1 MAQSLTKIYIH
12 FVFHVKIGSI
22 KRDHL
27 TELWTYLASIARS
40 EGSFVVKVGGEPDH
54 VHMLCTLPK
63 QLSMPDFA
71 EVVKRGS
78 SRWIKGKGLEYQHFT
93 WQRGYA
99 AFSVSQSKL
108 EDVTRYIDNQF
119 EHHKRHTFREEYLQ
133 WLQKYEIDYD
143 SRYVFS
149 D

>member
-12 FVFHVKIGSI
+12 FIFHTKIGTI
-22 KRDHL
+22 KREHL
-27 TELWTYLASIARS
+27 VEMWNYLAGIARS
-40 EGSFVVKVGGEPDH
+40 EGSYVVKVGGEPDH

-71 EVVKRGS
+71 EVIKRGS
-78 SRWIKGKGLEYQHFT
+78 SRWIKEKGRDYQHFT

-99 AFSVSQSKL
+99 AFSVSQSKIQT
-108 EDVTRYIDNQF
+108 VVQYIDNQY
-119 EHHKRHTFREEYLQ
+119 EHHKKVSFQDEYLR
-133 WLQKYEIDYD
+133 WLQEYEVEYDPKY
-143 SRYVFS
+143 VLS